1 MHIPLEPPRDSFT
14 LAAVGDCLMR
24 DPVSHTI
31 GFAPLRELI
40 RRADAAFGN
49 LEVCL
54 LNSSEDAE
62 TRPAEFGVGTARGA
76 PAVAGDLKNMGLNL
90 LSLANNHVM
99 DFGWE
104 GARQTAGLLDEEGL
118 IYSGVGEQRSSAL
131 AARYLETGAGRIA
144 LISATSTFAPQSRAA
159 APFASVRA
167 RGGVNGLRAKR
178 FLRVTHDEIQML
190 RAIRDQ
196 QLPGSFWKPNRDP
209 EEEVE
214 LGGVW
219 WKVASQRGFS
229 YSLDASD
236 EQEILDSVRA
246 AKQQASFV
254 VFSMHAHEP
263 GNWSEEPADFLP
275 ALAHEVIDAG
285 ADAVVAH
292 GPHRMRGIEI
302 YRSRPVF
309 YSLGNFIFQ
318 IDLLA
323 QSAAEFFTPDES
335 GVEASQAEIQALWS
349 SLTAGGD
356 EPFQSIL
363 AMTEFRQGEVEE
375 IRLIPLELR
384 FSASGA
390 SRGVPR
396 LALGDQAQTRLEL
409 VSRLSEPF
417 GTRVTIDQGIGRI
430 RPKN

>member
-1 MHIPLEPPRDSFT
+1 
-14 LAAVGDCLMR
+14 
-24 DPVSHTI
+24 
-31 GFAPLRELI
+31 
-40 RRADAAFGN
+40 
-49 LEVCL
+49 
-54 LNSSEDAE
+54 
-62 TRPAEFGVGTARGA
+62 
-76 PAVAGDLKNMGLNL
+76 
-90 LSLANNHVM
+90 
-99 DFGWE
+99 
-104 GARQTAGLLDEEGL
+104 
-118 IYSGVGEQRSSAL
+118 
-131 AARYLETGAGRIA
+131 
-144 LISATSTFAPQSRAA
+144 
-159 APFASVRA
+159 
-167 RGGVNGLRAKR
+167 
-178 FLRVTHDEIQML
+178 
-190 RAIRDQ
+190 
-196 QLPGSFWKPNRDP
+196 
-209 EEEVE
+209 
-214 LGGVW
+214 
-219 WKVASQRGFS
+219 
-229 YSLDASD
+229 
-236 EQEILDSVRA
+236 VRA

-275 ALAHEVIDAG
+275 ALAHEVINAG

-335 GVEASQAEIQALWS
+335 EVQASQAEIQALWS

-384 FSASGA
+384 FLASGA

-396 LALGDQAQTRLEL
+396 LALGDQAQTTLEL